1 MLPQSRLIL
10 WKVIGVKM
18 KTEHLK
24 ERTAKGLLWGG
35 FGNLMLQFASLIF
48 GIFLARLLNA
58 EDYGVVG
65 LLAVFSQLARA
76 LCESG
81 FTKALVNRPGLR
93 HKDYNAVFWFSIL
106 IGIGCYLI
114 LFFCAPWIAHFYE
127 EPRLVSLARYTFLSI
142 LFACFGMAPSAYMYK
157 SLMVKERMMAT
168 WISVIGSNAVGV
180 LMAFNGFAY
189 WGIATQNLLYFIIFT
204 ICAFIYSRWWPSL
217 KVSFR
222 PIKEMFPFS
231 VKLLMTNIVNIVNGN
246 LFTIFF
252 GKFFSV
258 KAVGN
263 YNQANKWSTMGD
275 SLITSTIANVTQPVL
290 ASIDAGTE
298 RERYYA
304 AFRKLVRFTAFVG
317 FPIMFGLAFIARE
330 FIVILITEKW
340 IESALILSILSIG
353 HAFYVITWVFSDLL
367 AERGRSGWYLLVSS
381 VSGGLQ
387 ILSLILLHPYGMD
400 TMLYSA
406 VAIQFLCLMF
416 WYSFVWREVG
426 YKLWHLV
433 GDVFSYAGI
442 AAIAIGVAYWLLRWI
457 GITNIYLSIVLKVT
471 IVAALYIGGLYLT
484 KSVMLRESYQYLKG
498 ILCSMRGRGRR
509 TNEKF

>member
-1 MLPQSRLIL
+1 MR
-10 WKVIGVKM
+10 
-18 KTEHLK
+18 TDHLK
-24 ERTAKGLLWGG
+24 ETTAKGLLWGG
-35 FGNLMLQFASLIF
+35 FGNLMLQFASLVF

-65 LLAVFSQLARA
+65 LLAIFSQLARA

-81 FTKALVNRPGLR
+81 FTKALINRPGLK
-93 HKDYNAVFWFSIL
+93 HEDYNAVFWFSIL
-106 IGIGCYLI
+106 IGLGCYLI
-114 LFFCAPWIAHFYE
+114 LFFGAPLIARFYE
-127 EPRLVSLARYTFLSI
+127 EPRLLSLSRYSFLAI
-142 LFACFGMAPSAYMYK
+142 LFACFSIAPSAYMYK

-168 WISVIGSNAVGV
+168 WISVIGSNLVGV

-189 WGIATQNLLYFIIFT
+189 WGIATQALLYFIIFA
-204 ICAFIYSRWWPSL
+204 ICTFIYSRWWPSFR
-217 KVSFR
+217 VSFR
-222 PIKEMFPFS
+222 PIREMFPFS
-231 VKLLMTNIVNIVNGN
+231 VRLLMTNIVNIVNGN

-263 YNQANKWSTMGD
+263 YNQANKWSTMGH
-275 SLITSTIANVTQPVL
+275 SLVTSTIANVTQPVL
-290 ASIDAGTE
+290 ASIDVESE

-340 IESALILSILSIG
+340 LESALILSILAIG
-353 HAFYVITWVFSDLL
+353 HAFYVITWVFADLL

-387 ILSLILLHPYGMD
+387 ILSLILLHPYGMN

-406 VAIQFLCLMF
+406 VVIQFLCLLF
-416 WYSFVWREVG
+416 WYFFVWREVG

-442 AAIAIGVAYWLLRWI
+442 AAIAIGVVYGLLGWM
-457 GITNIYLSIVLKVT
+457 GITNIYLSIVLKVLM
-471 IVAALYIGGLYLT
+471 VAFLYIGALYFT
-484 KSVMLRESYQYLKG
+484 KSVMLRESYQYMKS
-498 ILCSMRGRGRR
+498 ILSSMRGRARR
-509 TNEKF
+509 TNGEL